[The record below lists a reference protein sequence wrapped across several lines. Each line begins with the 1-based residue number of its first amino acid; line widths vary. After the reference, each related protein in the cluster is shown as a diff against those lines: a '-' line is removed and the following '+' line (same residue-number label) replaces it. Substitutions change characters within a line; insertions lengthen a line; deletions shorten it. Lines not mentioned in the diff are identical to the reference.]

1 MSSTTERVRALTVTS
16 FFLNSFVQDCRIDL
30 VCVTFFF
37 FYWSCDVCY
46 LSSHLFLCRLNKFT
60 EANN

>member
-37 FYWSCDVCY
+37 FTGPAMSVI
-46 LSSHLFLCRLNKFT
+46 
-60 EANN
+60 